1 MGMFTRELKTL
12 DDLFLH
18 GLKDIY
24 YAENKIVKT
33 LPKLIEAASDAE
45 LKKGLKHHLMETEKQ
60 VERLDQVFEML
71 GEKPK
76 GTRCPGIDGILTEGD
91 ELLGEVDGRVATNV
105 AIIAS
110 AQAVEHYEI
119 TRYGTLIAWAE
130 ELGKDEVIPLLER
143 NLKEEKAADKKLTTV
158 AETRVNGGST
168 RKSRSNSKRR
178 TARGATVRRKV
189 AKYSAKPR
197 KRPAAQRRRAS

>member
-76 GTRCPGIDGILTEGD
+76 GTRCPGIDGILTEGHQRRHHRIGASCRALRD
-91 ELLGEVDGRVATNV
+91 HPLRNAHCLGRGAWQGRGHSTAGAQPQGREGGRQEVDHGGRNA
-105 AIIAS
+105 
-110 AQAVEHYEI
+110 
-119 TRYGTLIAWAE
+119 
-130 ELGKDEVIPLLER
+130 
-143 NLKEEKAADKKLTTV
+143 
-158 AETRVNGGST
+158 
-168 RKSRSNSKRR
+168 
-178 TARGATVRRKV
+178 
-189 AKYSAKPR
+189 R
-197 KRPAAQRRRAS
+197 KRGLDAQVAQQLQAPHGPRYDCSPESSEILR